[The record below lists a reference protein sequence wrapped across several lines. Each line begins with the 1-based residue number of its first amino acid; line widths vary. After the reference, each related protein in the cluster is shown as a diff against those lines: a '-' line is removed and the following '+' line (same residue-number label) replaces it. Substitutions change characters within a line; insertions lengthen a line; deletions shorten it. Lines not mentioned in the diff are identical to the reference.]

1 MVLILN
7 LNDIK
12 KDILKLNKKDS
23 CSLYNESINNINN
36 NCISTGLKFLKQARD
51 LNPDDVDILNLT
63 GLVNLLKC
71 NFDDAVESFYK
82 SSLCEKTALCEK
94 YINMLTSEEFLIFFE
109 KYNQLIRLIN
119 KGMYK
124 EAIQGFKL
132 ITDQYC
138 DLIEPYELLALLYD
152 KEEEYIKFDECLE
165 VLKIIDKENYLLNQ
179 ENNTLDMYNS
189 ANIQTKSN
197 IKVDDYKN
205 EFLHKSS
212 SNHKIND
219 YNDVTKEKSSS
230 KNQKSSDSNKK
241 KSIKKNKYLYIAIIL
256 GILLVG
262 QSIYSSYKMNNLT
275 DKISK
280 NNETKNEESIDSN
293 LTKKENNIEE
303 NEDMSK
309 ASNIN
314 KSNKNINK
322 EDDVKSKKNTVE
334 NEDDK
339 DSDLFTEDEL
349 MSKANTLKSEKK
361 TKPSIQLYKKVADI
375 GENKGNTSE
384 ATYQVAILSEK
395 LKDYKTAEEYYKM
408 YVENYSEKDA
418 YFDES
423 YYNLGMMYYNN
434 GDLKNSKLTL
444 KKLVN
449 KVPNSMY
456 NNSKVKE
463 ILKEE

>member
-1 MVLILN
+1 MVFILN

-23 CSLYNESINNINN
+23 CALYNKSIDNINN
-36 NCISTGLKFLKQARD
+36 NYISSGLKFLKEARD
-51 LNPDDVDILNLT
+51 LRPDDVDVLNLI

-71 NFDDAVESFYK
+71 NFDESVESFYK
-82 SSLCEKTALCEK
+82 SLICEKTALCEK

-109 KYNQLIRLIN
+109 RYNQFIRMIN

-132 ITDQYC
+132 ITEQYS
-138 DLIEPYELLALLYD
+138 DLIEPYELLALLYE

-165 VLKIIDKENYLLNQ
+165 VLKTIDKENYLLNQ
-179 ENNTLDMYNS
+179 ENDTLDIYCNINRQVKIN
-189 ANIQTKSN
+189 ANL
-197 IKVDDYKN
+197 DDYKN
-205 EFLHKSS
+205 KPVYKNINSS
-212 SNHKIND
+212 RID
-219 YNDVTKEKSSS
+219 GTKNMNEEGS
-230 KNQKSSDSNKK
+230 KDKKQKTSDSNKK
-241 KSIKKNKYLYIAIIL
+241 KSIRKNKYIYIAIIL
-256 GILLVG
+256 GVLLIG
-262 QSIYSSYKMNNLT
+262 QNIYSSYKMNNLT
-275 DKISK
+275 NKISK
-280 NNETKNEESIDSN
+280 NSGTKDRGLIDSSLN
-293 LTKKENNIEE
+293 KKENNREE
-303 NEDMSK
+303 NEVADET
-309 ASNIN
+309 SNTN
-314 KSNKNINK
+314 KSTKNINK
-322 EDDVKSKKNTVE
+322 NDVKSQENTVE
-334 NEDDK
+334 NESNS
-339 DSDLFTEDEL
+339 DSNLFTEDEL
-349 MSKANTLKSEKK
+349 MSKANTLKSEKQ
-361 TKPSIQLYKKVADI
+361 TKSSIQLYKKVADI

-395 LKDYKTAEEYYKM
+395 LKDYDTAEEYYKM
-408 YVENYSEKDA
+408 YVENYSEKDS

-423 YYNLGMMYYNN
+423 YYNLGMMYYNK

>member
-1 MVLILN
+1 
-7 LNDIK
+7 
-12 KDILKLNKKDS
+12 
-23 CSLYNESINNINN
+23 
-36 NCISTGLKFLKQARD
+36 
-51 LNPDDVDILNLT
+51 
-63 GLVNLLKC
+63 
-71 NFDDAVESFYK
+71 
-82 SSLCEKTALCEK
+82 
-94 YINMLTSEEFLIFFE
+94 
-109 KYNQLIRLIN
+109 
-119 KGMYK
+119 
-124 EAIQGFKL
+124 
-132 ITDQYC
+132 
-138 DLIEPYELLALLYD
+138 
-152 KEEEYIKFDECLE
+152 
-165 VLKIIDKENYLLNQ
+165 
-179 ENNTLDMYNS
+179 
-189 ANIQTKSN
+189 
-197 IKVDDYKN
+197 
-205 EFLHKSS
+205 
-212 SNHKIND
+212 
-219 YNDVTKEKSSS
+219 
-230 KNQKSSDSNKK
+230 
-241 KSIKKNKYLYIAIIL
+241 YLYIAIIL

-361 TKPSIQLYKKVADI
+361 TKSSIQLYKKVADI

>member
-1 MVLILN
+1 MVFILN

-23 CSLYNESINNINN
+23 CALYNKSIDNINN
-36 NCISTGLKFLKQARD
+36 NYISSGLKFLKEARD
-51 LNPDDVDILNLT
+51 LRPDDVDVLNLI

-71 NFDDAVESFYK
+71 NFDESVESFYK
-82 SSLCEKTALCEK
+82 SLICEKTALCEK

-109 KYNQLIRLIN
+109 RYNQFIRMIN

-132 ITDQYC
+132 ITEQYS
-138 DLIEPYELLALLYD
+138 DLIEPYELLALLYE

-165 VLKIIDKENYLLNQ
+165 VLKTIDKENYLLNQ
-179 ENNTLDMYNS
+179 ENDTLDIYHNINRQVKIN
-189 ANIQTKSN
+189 ANL
-197 IKVDDYKN
+197 DDYKN
-205 EFLHKSS
+205 EPVYKNINSS
-212 SNHKIND
+212 RID
-219 YNDVTKEKSSS
+219 GTKNMNEEGS
-230 KNQKSSDSNKK
+230 KDKKQKTSDSNKK
-241 KSIKKNKYLYIAIIL
+241 KSIRKNKYIYIAIIL
-256 GILLVG
+256 GVLLIG
-262 QSIYSSYKMNNLT
+262 QNIYSSYKMNNLT
-275 DKISK
+275 NKISK
-280 NNETKNEESIDSN
+280 NSGTKDRGSIDSSLN
-293 LTKKENNIEE
+293 KKENNREE
-303 NEDMSK
+303 NEVADK
-309 ASNIN
+309 TSNTN
-314 KSNKNINK
+314 KSTKNINK
-322 EDDVKSKKNTVE
+322 NDVKSQENIVE
-334 NEDDK
+334 NESNS
-339 DSDLFTEDEL
+339 DSNLFTEDEL
-349 MSKANTLKSEKK
+349 MSKANTLKSEKQ
-361 TKPSIQLYKKVADI
+361 TKSSIQLYKKVADI

-395 LKDYKTAEEYYKM
+395 LKDYDTAEEYYKM
-408 YVENYSEKDA
+408 YVENYSEKDS

-423 YYNLGMMYYNN
+423 YYNLGMMYYNK

>member
-1 MVLILN
+1 MVFILN

-23 CSLYNESINNINN
+23 CALYNKSIDNINN
-36 NCISTGLKFLKQARD
+36 NYISSGLKFLKEARD
-51 LNPDDVDILNLT
+51 LRPDDVDVLNLI

-71 NFDDAVESFYK
+71 NFDESVESFYK
-82 SSLCEKTALCEK
+82 SLICEKTALCEK

-109 KYNQLIRLIN
+109 RYNQFIRMIN

-132 ITDQYC
+132 ITEQYS
-138 DLIEPYELLALLYD
+138 DLIEPYELLALLYE

-165 VLKIIDKENYLLNQ
+165 ILKTIDKENYLLNQ
-179 ENNTLDMYNS
+179 ENDTLDIYHNINRQVKIN
-189 ANIQTKSN
+189 ANL
-197 IKVDDYKN
+197 DDYKN
-205 EFLHKSS
+205 EPVYKNINSS
-212 SNHKIND
+212 RID
-219 YNDVTKEKSSS
+219 GTKNMNEEGS
-230 KNQKSSDSNKK
+230 KDKKQKTSDSNKK
-241 KSIKKNKYLYIAIIL
+241 KSIRKNKYIYIAIIL
-256 GILLVG
+256 GVLLIG
-262 QSIYSSYKMNNLT
+262 QNIYSSYKMNNLT
-275 DKISK
+275 NKISK
-280 NNETKNEESIDSN
+280 NSGTKDRGSDSSLN
-293 LTKKENNIEE
+293 KKEINREE
-303 NEDMSK
+303 NEVADKTSDT
-309 ASNIN
+309 N
-314 KSNKNINK
+314 KSTKNINK
-322 EDDVKSKKNTVE
+322 NDVKSQENTVE
-334 NEDDK
+334 NESNS
-339 DSDLFTEDEL
+339 DSNLFTEDEL
-349 MSKANTLKSEKK
+349 MSKANTLKSEKQ
-361 TKPSIQLYKKVADI
+361 TKSSIQLYKKVADI

-395 LKDYKTAEEYYKM
+395 LKDYDTAEEYYKM
-408 YVENYSEKDA
+408 YVENYSEKDS

-423 YYNLGMMYYNN
+423 YYNLGMMYYNK

>member
-1 MVLILN
+1 MVFILN

-23 CSLYNESINNINN
+23 CALYNKSIDNINN
-36 NCISTGLKFLKQARD
+36 NYISSGLKFLKEARD
-51 LNPDDVDILNLT
+51 LKPDDVDVLNLI

-71 NFDDAVESFYK
+71 NFDEAVESFYK
-82 SSLCEKTALCEK
+82 SLICEKTALCEK

-109 KYNQLIRLIN
+109 RYNQFIRLIN

-132 ITDQYC
+132 ITEQYS
-138 DLIEPYELLALLYD
+138 DLIEPYELLALLYE

-165 VLKIIDKENYLLNQ
+165 VLKTIDKENYLLNQ
-179 ENNTLDMYNS
+179 ENDLLDIYSNTNRQ
-189 ANIQTKSN
+189 A
-197 IKVDDYKN
+197 KVNTNLNDYKN
-205 EFLHKSS
+205 ELIHKNINSS
-212 SNHKIND
+212 KIDGTINMNEERSK
-219 YNDVTKEKSSS
+219 Y
-230 KNQKSSDSNKK
+230 KNQKTSDSNKK
-241 KSIKKNKYLYIAIIL
+241 KSIRKNKYLYIAIIL
-256 GILLVG
+256 GILLIG
-262 QSIYSSYKMNNLT
+262 QNIYSSYKMNNLT
-275 DKISK
+275 NKISK
-280 NNETKNEESIDSN
+280 NSGTKDRGSIDSSLN
-293 LTKKENNIEE
+293 KKENDKEE
-303 NEDMSK
+303 NEVDDK
-309 ASNIN
+309 VSNTN
-314 KSNKNINK
+314 KNTKNINK
-322 EDDVKSKKNTVE
+322 NDVKSQENNVE
-334 NEDDK
+334 NESNN
-339 DSDLFTEDEL
+339 DSNLFTEDEL
-349 MSKANTLKSEKK
+349 MAKANTLKSEKQ
-361 TKPSIQLYKKVADI
+361 TKSSIQLYKKVADI

-395 LKDYKTAEEYYKM
+395 LKDYDTAEEYYKM
-408 YVENYSEKDA
+408 YVENYSEKDS

-423 YYNLGMMYYNN
+423 YYNLGMMYYNK

>member
-1 MVLILN
+1 MHEVVFILN

-12 KDILKLNKKDS
+12 KDILKFNKKDS
-23 CSLYNESINNINN
+23 CFLYNESINNINN
-36 NCISTGLKFLKQARD
+36 NCISSGLKFLKEARD
-51 LNPDDVDILNLT
+51 LNPDDVDILNLI

-71 NFDDAVESFYK
+71 NFDEAVESFYK
-82 SSLCEKTALCEK
+82 SLICEKTALCEK

-132 ITDQYC
+132 ITEQYC

-165 VLKIIDKENYLLNQ
+165 ILKTIDKENYLLNQ
-179 ENNTLDMYNS
+179 ENSTLDIYNS
-189 ANIQTKSN
+189 ANIQIKSN
-197 IKVDDYKN
+197 ANVDTYKN

-212 SNHKIND
+212 NSHKIDATKN
-219 YNDVTKEKSSS
+219 VAKEKSSS

-256 GILLVG
+256 GILLIG
-262 QSIYSSYKMNNLT
+262 QNIYSSYKMNNLT

-280 NNETKNEESIDSN
+280 NNGTKDEESIDSSLGN
-293 LTKKENNIEE
+293 KENDIEE
-303 NEDMSK
+303 NEDV
-309 ASNIN
+309 N
-314 KSNKNINK
+314 KSNKKLNK
-322 EDDVKSKKNTVE
+322 EDVKSKKNIVE

-349 MSKANTLKSEKK
+349 MSKANNLKSEKK
-361 TKPSIQLYKKVADI
+361 TKSSIKLYKKVADI
-375 GENKGNTSE
+375 GKNKGNTSE
-384 ATYQVAILSEK
+384 ATYQVALLSEK
-395 LKDYKTAEEYYKM
+395 LKDYETAEEYYKM

-434 GDLKNSKLTL
+434 GDLKSSKLTL

>member
-1 MVLILN
+1 MVFILN

-12 KDILKLNKKDS
+12 KDILKFNKKDS

-36 NCISTGLKFLKQARD
+36 NCISSGLKFLKEARD

-71 NFDDAVESFYK
+71 NFDEAVESFYK
-82 SSLCEKTALCEK
+82 SLICEKTALCEK

-109 KYNQLIRLIN
+109 RYNQLIRLIN

-132 ITDQYC
+132 ITEQYC

-165 VLKIIDKENYLLNQ
+165 ILKTIDKENYLLNQ
-179 ENNTLDMYNS
+179 EHSALDIYNS
-189 ANIQTKSN
+189 ANIQ
-197 IKVDDYKN
+197 IKNNANVDNYKN
-205 EFLHKSS
+205 GFLHKSS
-212 SNHKIND
+212 NSSKID
-219 YNDVTKEKSSS
+219 GTKNLPKGKSTG
-230 KNQKSSDSNKK
+230 KNQKSSGSNEK
-241 KSIKKNKYLYIAIIL
+241 KSVKKNKYLYIAIIL
-256 GILLVG
+256 GVLLIG
-262 QSIYSSYKMNNLT
+262 QNIYSSYKMNNLT
-275 DKISK
+275 NRISENNESKGEEPIDSSLDNKK
-280 NNETKNEESIDSN
+280 NNK
-293 LTKKENNIEE
+293 EE
-303 NEDMSK
+303 NENIDK
-309 ASNIN
+309 TSNID

-322 EDDVKSKKNTVE
+322 EDVKSKKNIVE
-334 NEDDK
+334 NENDEDF
-339 DSDLFTEDEL
+339 DLFTEDEL

-361 TKPSIQLYKKVADI
+361 TKSSIQLYKKVADI

-384 ATYQVAILSEK
+384 ATYQVAVLSER
-395 LKDYKTAEEYYKM
+395 LKDYETAEEYYKM

-423 YYNLGMMYYNN
+423 YYNLGMMYYNK
-434 GDLKNSKLTL
+434 GDVKSSKLTL

>member
-1 MVLILN
+1 MVFILN

-23 CSLYNESINNINN
+23 CALYNKSIDNINN
-36 NCISTGLKFLKQARD
+36 NYISSGLKFLKEARD
-51 LNPDDVDILNLT
+51 LRPDDVDVLNLI

-71 NFDDAVESFYK
+71 NFDESVESFYK
-82 SSLCEKTALCEK
+82 SLICEKTALCEK

-109 KYNQLIRLIN
+109 RYNQFIRMIN

-132 ITDQYC
+132 ITEQYS
-138 DLIEPYELLALLYD
+138 DLIEPYELLALLYE

-165 VLKIIDKENYLLNQ
+165 VLKTIDKENYLLNQ
-179 ENNTLDMYNS
+179 ENDTLDIYSNTNRQVKIN
-189 ANIQTKSN
+189 ANL
-197 IKVDDYKN
+197 DDYKN
-205 EFLHKSS
+205 KPVYK
-212 SNHKIND
+212 NID
-219 YNDVTKEKSSS
+219 GTKNMNEEGS
-230 KNQKSSDSNKK
+230 KDKKQKTSDSNKK
-241 KSIKKNKYLYIAIIL
+241 KSIRKNKYIYIAIIL
-256 GILLVG
+256 GVLLIG
-262 QSIYSSYKMNNLT
+262 QNIYSSYKMNNLT
-275 DKISK
+275 NKISK
-280 NNETKNEESIDSN
+280 NSGTKDRGSIDSSLN
-293 LTKKENNIEE
+293 KKENNREE
-303 NEDMSK
+303 NEVADKTSDT
-309 ASNIN
+309 N
-314 KSNKNINK
+314 KSAKNINK
-322 EDDVKSKKNTVE
+322 NDVKSQENTVE
-334 NEDDK
+334 NESNS
-339 DSDLFTEDEL
+339 DSNLFTEDEL
-349 MSKANTLKSEKK
+349 MSKANTLKSEKQ
-361 TKPSIQLYKKVADI
+361 TKSSIQLYKKVADI

-395 LKDYKTAEEYYKM
+395 LKDYDTAEEYYKM
-408 YVENYSEKDA
+408 YVENYSEKDS

-423 YYNLGMMYYNN
+423 YYNLGMMYYNK

>member
-1 MVLILN
+1 MVFILN

-23 CSLYNESINNINN
+23 CALYNKSIDNINN
-36 NCISTGLKFLKQARD
+36 NYISSGLKFLKEARD
-51 LNPDDVDILNLT
+51 LRPDDVDVLNLI

-71 NFDDAVESFYK
+71 NFDESVESFYK
-82 SSLCEKTALCEK
+82 SLICEKTALCEK

-109 KYNQLIRLIN
+109 RYNQFIRMIN

-132 ITDQYC
+132 ITEQYS
-138 DLIEPYELLALLYD
+138 DLIEPYELLALLYE

-165 VLKIIDKENYLLNQ
+165 VLKTIDKENYLLNQ
-179 ENNTLDMYNS
+179 ENDTLDIYRNINRQVKIN
-189 ANIQTKSN
+189 ANL
-197 IKVDDYKN
+197 DDYKN
-205 EFLHKSS
+205 KPVYKNINSS
-212 SNHKIND
+212 RID
-219 YNDVTKEKSSS
+219 GTKNMNEEGS
-230 KNQKSSDSNKK
+230 KDKKQKTSDSNKK
-241 KSIKKNKYLYIAIIL
+241 KSIRKNKYIYIAIIL
-256 GILLVG
+256 GVLLIG
-262 QSIYSSYKMNNLT
+262 QNIYSSYKMNNLT
-275 DKISK
+275 NKISK
-280 NNETKNEESIDSN
+280 NSGTKDRGSIDSSLN
-293 LTKKENNIEE
+293 KKENNREE
-303 NEDMSK
+303 NEVADK
-309 ASNIN
+309 TSNTN
-314 KSNKNINK
+314 KSTKNINK
-322 EDDVKSKKNTVE
+322 NDVKSQENTVE
-334 NEDDK
+334 NESNS
-339 DSDLFTEDEL
+339 DSNLFTEDEL
-349 MSKANTLKSEKK
+349 MSKANTLKSEKQ
-361 TKPSIQLYKKVADI
+361 TKSSIQLYKKVADI

-395 LKDYKTAEEYYKM
+395 LKDYDTAEEYYKM
-408 YVENYSEKDA
+408 YVENYSEKDS

-423 YYNLGMMYYNN
+423 YYNLGMMYYNK

>member
-1 MVLILN
+1 
-7 LNDIK
+7 
-12 KDILKLNKKDS
+12 
-23 CSLYNESINNINN
+23 
-36 NCISTGLKFLKQARD
+36 
-51 LNPDDVDILNLT
+51 
-63 GLVNLLKC
+63 
-71 NFDDAVESFYK
+71 
-82 SSLCEKTALCEK
+82 
-94 YINMLTSEEFLIFFE
+94 MLTSEEFLIFFE
-109 KYNQLIRLIN
+109 RYNQLIRLIN

-132 ITDQYC
+132 ITEQYC

-165 VLKIIDKENYLLNQ
+165 VLNTIDKENYLLNQ

-189 ANIQTKSN
+189 TNIQTKSN
-197 IKVDDYKN
+197 VKVDDYKN

-212 SNHKIND
+212 NNHKIDD
-219 YNDVTKEKSSS
+219 YKNVTKEKSSS
-230 KNQKSSDSNKK
+230 INQKNSDSNKK
-241 KSIKKNKYLYIAIIL
+241 KSIKKNKYLYIAIVL
-256 GILLVG
+256 GILLIG
-262 QSIYSSYKMNNLT
+262 QGIYSSYKMNNLT

-280 NNETKNEESIDSN
+280 NNETKNEESTDSS
-293 LTKKENNIEE
+293 LAKKENNIEE
-303 NEDMSK
+303 NEDMNK
-309 ASNIN
+309 TSNID

-322 EDDVKSKKNTVE
+322 EDIKSKKNTVE

-361 TKPSIQLYKKVADI
+361 TKSSIQLYKKVADI

-434 GDLKNSKLTL
+434 GDLKSSKLTL